1 MTVARRS
8 HYENFNLSPP
18 CTSQPPLL
26 PSFRRP
32 QSSATTVLAAPGL
45 RKVQQ
50 PGIDLKS
57 EKGAST
63 SSSNDG
69 IPTWSGVALKAP
81 AGVKFTSISAT
92 VKVPSFKMVD
102 QSQSGGFN
110 GIVAWVGIDGM
121 SGVSDDVLQGGVLLA
136 VDQVGA
142 RLTIPDG
149 KDFIV
154 NAVEEWYPADQNQL
168 SQQEF
173 RIRFGHTLELRIEVV
188 TATTGTFTIENVDT
202 KQRLVRPLTAPGG
215 TKSLQ
220 NSVEWIVETL
230 TDSKTGNAVPPPDF
244 GTLTF
249 ADCVV
254 TASDGKTYGPGT
266 GEIREEASQVKTSR
280 TANSVSVRFA
290 AAAAAAKAGNVPPPP
305 AGKGGKTGTP

>member
-1 MTVARRS
+1 
-8 HYENFNLSPP
+8 
-18 CTSQPPLL
+18 
-26 PSFRRP
+26 
-32 QSSATTVLAAPGL
+32 
-45 RKVQQ
+45 
-50 PGIDLKS
+50 
-57 EKGAST
+57 
-63 SSSNDG
+63 
-69 IPTWSGVALKAP
+69 
-81 AGVKFTSISAT
+81 
-92 VKVPSFKMVD
+92 MVD

-154 NAVEEWYPADQNQL
+154 NAVEEAKNQAPTPSHTQKRRANLAFLQWYPADQNQL